1 LIDYKINRKEAF
13 QEIEKYIDSKNVM
26 RNTILPAMVEIAV
39 TAVVKRGI
47 ISKLLEKIKRG

>member
-26 RNTILPAMVEIAV
+26 RNTILPAMVEVAV